1 MHEHL
6 VAERDV
12 TLLDLL
18 DRILDK
24 GVIISGDI
32 TISVANVDLI
42 YLGLRLLLTSVDN
55 LEVMRAGGPAL
66 RAALEQPIHTL
77 PSEADR
83 PSALAQCPSPAVQ
96 QPDCCACASAAEVR
110 DFSQPFQTS
119 STLPPSSSH
128 PYSSPPPRTGQVGP

>member
-1 MHEHL
+1 MHERL
-6 VAERDV
+6 IAEREV

-55 LEVMRAGGPAL
+55 LPTSRAGQGGGDTWCPHAPPAIC
-66 RAALEQPIHTL
+66 QS
-77 PSEADR
+77 SEDR
-83 PSALAQCPSPAVQ
+83 L
-96 QPDCCACASAAEVR
+96 
-110 DFSQPFQTS
+110 
-119 STLPPSSSH
+119 
-128 PYSSPPPRTGQVGP
+128 

>member
-1 MHEHL
+1 MREHL
-6 VAERDV
+6 LAERDV

-55 LEVMRAGGPAL
+55 LEAMRAGGPTL
-66 RAALEQPIHTL
+66 RAASEQPFHAL
-77 PSEADR
+77 PSEVDQS
-83 PSALAQCPSPAVQ
+83 SALAQRPSSAAQ
-96 QPDCCACASAAEVR
+96 QPHRRACADAAEAR
-110 DFSQPFQTS
+110 DRS
-119 STLPPSSSH
+119 
-128 PYSSPPPRTGQVGP
+128 